1 MADDN
6 EEREKQ
12 AVQDEAA
19 EAALAKAAAIDE
31 NASFGIE
38 EGEVNKIAPISH
50 RPPTCFI
57 LFRVRTGRRPRE
69 KVEYLVLRR
78 GGK

>member
-38 EGEVNKIAPISH
+38 EGEADQ
-50 RPPTCFI
+50 
-57 LFRVRTGRRPRE
+57 LE
-69 KVEYLVLRR
+69 K
-78 GGK
+78 K